1 MDRYIEDYLRYSREV
16 RRLSN
21 QTIYNYRR
29 DLRCLNEFCIKRGI
43 GLFSN
48 LLETDIREWV
58 SELNNSGLSKATIQR
73 NLSATRSFFNYLIRE
88 KLVSKNPAKAIISP
102 RKGRKL
108 PRTLDA
114 DQVSQLFNVNHD
126 SFLGSRDLAIAEL
139 FYSSGLRLSELV
151 RVNIQ
156 DIDTDTKLLVVVG
169 KGEKSRSVPVGHFAL
184 TAIEKWLDKRASIE
198 KIQENE
204 ALFISKRGL
213 RISVRTVQNRLKL
226 LGLNAGI
233 SQSINP
239 HMLRHSFASHLLE
252 SSGDLRAVQEL
263 LGHSNISTT
272 QIYTHLD
279 FQHLSKTYDSAH
291 PRARRQKEQII
302 K

>member
-1 MDRYIEDYLRYSREV
+1 MDKHIEDYLKYSKEV
-16 RRLSN
+16 KRLSN
-21 QTIYNYRR
+21 HTIYNYRR
-29 DLRCLNEFCIKRGI
+29 DLSCLNEFCIKKGI
-43 GLFSN
+43 RLFSN
-48 LLETDIREWV
+48 LLEADVREWV
-58 SELNNSGLSKATIQR
+58 SELNNSGLSKASIQR

-88 KLVSKNPAKAIISP
+88 KRISKNPINAIIAP

-114 DQVSQLFNVNHD
+114 DQISQLFNVNHD
-126 SFLGSRDLAIAEL
+126 SFLGSRDVAIAEL

-151 RVNIQ
+151 RVDIQ
-156 DIDTDTKLLVVVG
+156 DIVTDTKLLVVVG
-169 KGEKSRSVPVGHFAL
+169 KGEKSRSVPVGKFAL
-184 TAIEKWLDKRASIE
+184 TAIDKWLDKRASVK
-198 KIQENE
+198 KIQDKK

-226 LGLNAGI
+226 LGLNAGLL
-233 SQSINP
+233 QSINP

-279 FQHLSKTYDSAH
+279 FQHLSKTYDTAH

>member
-1 MDRYIEDYLRYSREV
+1 M
-16 RRLSN
+16 
-21 QTIYNYRR
+21 
-29 DLRCLNEFCIKRGI
+29 
-43 GLFSN
+43 
-48 LLETDIREWV
+48 
-58 SELNNSGLSKATIQR
+58 
-73 NLSATRSFFNYLIRE
+73 
-88 KLVSKNPAKAIISP
+88 
-102 RKGRKL
+102 
-108 PRTLDA
+108 
-114 DQVSQLFNVNHD
+114 
-126 SFLGSRDLAIAEL
+126 AIAEL

-151 RVNIQ
+151 RVDIQ

-169 KGEKSRSVPVGHFAL
+169 KGEKSRSVPVGQFAL
-184 TAIEKWLDKRASIE
+184 TAIDKWLDKRASVK
-198 KIQENE
+198 KIQEKK

-226 LGLNAGI
+226 LGLNAGLL
-233 SQSINP
+233 QSINP

-279 FQHLSKTYDSAH
+279 FQHLSKTYDTAH
-291 PRARRQKEQII
+291 PRARRHKEQII